1 MPDHKFINNSQLL
14 QNAFLDKIIED
25 SDLDAKFNNVPKFVK
40 ETTKRLEKQRNK
52 IDEKLMIA
60 NMDGD
65 ETDYKNM
72 KAFNAALSGTDA
84 VN

>member
-1 MPDHKFINNSQLL
+1 
-14 QNAFLDKIIED
+14 
-25 SDLDAKFNNVPKFVK
+25 VPKFVK
-40 ETTKRLEKQRNK
+40 ETTKRLEKQRHK
-52 IDEKLMIA
+52 IEEKLMIA

-65 ETDYKNM
+65 ETDYKTM